1 LPYVLTR
8 EFCFRSKSRLQSFS
22 LPTSEISIPSRRTE
36 SHIYFLGIDI
46 GTGGTRALLM
56 DVSGAVVASGT
67 EEHQPF
73 ASPHPGWAEQD
84 PRDWWR
90 ACGVAVRKV
99 LQKSAIRAEEIAC
112 VGFSGQMH
120 GAVLLDATGE
130 VVRPAVIWCD
140 QRTETQSCEL
150 SEKFGTDRLI
160 QLTCNPPLT
169 NFTLTKILWV
179 RENEPQLWARV
190 RHIMLP
196 KDYVRFR
203 LTGDRAIDLADASG
217 TLLLDVANRKWSDE
231 VLSGVDI
238 EKNVLPALYESPELC
253 GKLSA
258 DGAAATGL
266 KAGTPAVAGAG
277 DQAAGAVGMGI
288 VRAGLVSAT
297 IGTSGVVFAATDRP
311 ALDPRGRLH
320 TFCHAIPGRWHVMG
334 VTQAAGLS
342 LRWFRD
348 TFGVGSVI
356 RDASGSLRIIP
367 SSILRAIPDG
377 IGLNDDSENNQLT
390 DKREAYEFL
399 SEEAATAPPGADG
412 LLWAPYLMGER
423 TPHLD
428 PNARGALVGIT
439 PSHRRAHILRA
450 ILEGVA
456 FSLKDSFSIFEE
468 MKVPVTQIRLG
479 GGAARSPLWRQ
490 IQADVYAH
498 EVELVA
504 AEEGAAYGAAILAA
518 VGARHF
524 ASVDEA
530 CDAVIH
536 VASRVRPNPASSALL
551 QKNYTTFRRL
561 YPALHSI

>member
-1 LPYVLTR
+1 MGD
-8 EFCFRSKSRLQSFS
+8 RSIR
-22 LPTSEISIPSRRTE
+22 
-36 SHIYFLGIDI
+36 IYFLGIDV

-56 DVSGAVVASGT
+56 DASGGVAASGT
-67 EEHQPF
+67 EQHQPF

-90 ACGVAVRKV
+90 ACGVAVKKV
-99 LQKSAIRAEEIAC
+99 LQKSAIPAEEIAC
-112 VGFSGQMH
+112 IGFSGQMH
-120 GAVLLDATGE
+120 GAVLLDSAGE
-130 VVRPAVIWCD
+130 VVRPALIWCD
-140 QRTETQSCEL
+140 QRTEKQSREL
-150 SEKFGTDRLI
+150 AEKFGTDRLI

-190 RHIMLP
+190 HHVMLP

-217 TLLLDVANRKWSDE
+217 TLLLDVAKRAWSAE
-231 VLSGVDI
+231 VLSGTGI
-238 EKNVLPALYESPELC
+238 EKNFLPTLYESPENC
-253 GKLSA
+253 GKLNSE
-258 DGAAATGL
+258 GAAATGL
-266 KAGTPAVAGAG
+266 KIGTPVVAGAG
-277 DQAAGAVGMGI
+277 DQAAGAVGMGV
-288 VRAGLVSAT
+288 VRAGVVSAT

-348 TFGVGSVI
+348 TFGTA
-356 RDASGSLRIIP
+356 DASAETSGRDP
-367 SSILRAIPDG
+367 
-377 IGLNDDSENNQLT
+377 
-390 DKREAYEFL
+390 YEFL
-399 SEEAATAPPGADG
+399 SAEAATAPPGAEG

-439 PSHRRAHILRA
+439 PAHRREHILRA

-479 GGAARSPLWRQ
+479 GGGARSTLWRQ
-490 IQADVYAH
+490 IQANVYAR

-524 ASVDEA
+524 SSVDDA
-530 CDAVIH
+530 CDAVVH
-536 VASRVRPNPASSALL
+536 VASRVKPDPVSSALL
-551 QKNYTTFRRL
+551 QKNYATYRRL
-561 YPALHSI
+561 YPALRSI